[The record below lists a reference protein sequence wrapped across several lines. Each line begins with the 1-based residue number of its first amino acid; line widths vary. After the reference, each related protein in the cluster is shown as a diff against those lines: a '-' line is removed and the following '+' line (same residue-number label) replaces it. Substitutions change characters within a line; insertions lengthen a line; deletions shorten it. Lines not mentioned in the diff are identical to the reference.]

1 MSTSLSRVRTTQA
14 QSQAQKAQIQQAC
27 RNCLQPGHRI
37 AVCTELC
44 TACANPPCGVIPS
57 QCPVYIA
64 TKAEEKNA
72 PRRKGK
78 DKKESK
84 VVKVSDI
91 PATAGKA
98 QTCSYC
104 EAVLPSK
111 TKLFKHLEELH
122 GIVSNSTVPI
132 EKIVLLFGW
141 INAVTA
147 SHGAAVDDDV
157 WKKDGN
163 LRADYI
169 GEVENKAFEALVNAI
184 GEVDEFT
191 GLSFHPS
198 IYVYLSIY
206 LYIYISSFFLS
217 CPCIPPF
224 LSCLQL
230 FCTDVIRNYLSLH
243 SPNIGSHDGNSTLKG
258 MTGSSSCA
266 ARASWILGQESSCHA
281 SCETICLTAK
291 KLLGREVNDWIQA
304 VNSKLEAHAES
315 KLRII
320 ARQSIPA
327 NTELNCEVFCSQR
340 LYGELMKNQIDFYY
354 ILLPH
359 KVEYQYI

>member
-44 TACANPPCGVIPS
+44 TTCANPPCGVIPS

-64 TKAEEKNA
+64 KKAEEKNT

-78 DKKESK
+78 EKKEAK
-84 VVKVSDI
+84 VVKISDI

-184 GEVDEFT
+184 SEVDEFT

-198 IYVYLSIY
+198 IYPYLSIY
-206 LYIYISSFFLS
+206 LCIYLYVFLLSFL
-217 CPCIPPF
+217 PM
-224 LSCLQL
+224 
-230 FCTDVIRNYLSLH
+230 Y
-243 SPNIGSHDGNSTLKG
+243 STLF
-258 MTGSSSCA
+258 
-266 ARASWILGQESSCHA
+266 ILPS
-281 SCETICLTAK
+281 TIL
-291 KLLGREVNDWIQA
+291 
-304 VNSKLEAHAES
+304 H
-315 KLRII
+315 
-320 ARQSIPA
+320 
-327 NTELNCEVFCSQR
+327 
-340 LYGELMKNQIDFYY
+340 
-354 ILLPH
+354 
-359 KVEYQYI
+359 